1 MDPKDIPAILHSNLP
16 GDVALRLLD
25 IEDNAANPSVTSE
38 TNVTL
43 KEDPHWVTLQAQ
55 LETLEAL
62 VTEALSSR
70 HDETLLILRTVD
82 RMVGVV
88 EAVQTQQRALETKLD
103 NLAILINTKNFKGPP
118 GPPGPKGPQG
128 VAGPPGPKGSQGMTG
143 PEGVP
148 GTLNVGTP
156 VLAQSFSPVAP
167 DLVISAPLP
176 KRKRGDTGLLC
187 HLNPAQTLDGSVHHN
202 KITYIKFV
210 RTVSGMGLG
219 DAKAI
224 TEKCLG
230 EDTYGA
236 GPFHFVWHGGAIT
249 DITDIPVGFSLT
261 TE

>member
-103 NLAILINTKNFKGPP
+103 NLPSSAFLRLILEEVNYEPYY
-118 GPPGPKGPQG
+118 
-128 VAGPPGPKGSQGMTG
+128 
-143 PEGVP
+143 
-148 GTLNVGTP
+148 
-156 VLAQSFSPVAP
+156 
-167 DLVISAPLP
+167 
-176 KRKRGDTGLLC
+176 LLFLI
-187 HLNPAQTLDGSVHHN
+187 HQ
-202 KITYIKFV
+202 KIQ
-210 RTVSGMGLG
+210 
-219 DAKAI
+219 
-224 TEKCLG
+224 EKVEL
-230 EDTYGA
+230 
-236 GPFHFVWHGGAIT
+236 
-249 DITDIPVGFSLT
+249 LR
-261 TE
+261 